1 MKGARVLIAGLGIS
15 LLLHG
20 AGSAYFAKDPD
31 EVLVAASE
39 GGAVSVIGSIEDM
52 VAGAKVEA
60 VEAEK
65 PVDEVEPL
73 EEIVEPV
80 QEPVEIEPLKPVEEV
95 VQPVVEPAEV
105 KPVEME
111 APVEIAALDPVKPV
125 SQPTEVVKSVTTA
138 AVVPVVEGVTT
149 TEKVTEPVEAADVVP
164 QEVKPVREQTETVE
178 QVTAETTAAKPVL
191 EPIQEVATPETQ
203 TSKPVEVTPQKPVQ
217 MALAAQPEVQP
228 VQEAVRP
235 ETEQLQAVPET
246 VRTPVAKPKPPVKKA
261 EPVKKKKPKK
271 QQAKRQQKKGGATN
285 SRKGG
290 EQVTSKTARSNAN
303 GRADAKTKDGG
314 TKAASNYKGKVVAK
328 LRRAKR
334 YPRAAKRARL
344 TGTVRIAFTIAQNG
358 SVSGIRI
365 SRSSGHAILD
375 QAALDMVRRASP
387 MPKFP
392 SDIRLARM
400 KLQVPV
406 RFD

>member
-20 AGSAYFAKDPD
+20 VGSAYFAKDPD
-31 EVLVAASE
+31 DVSVAASQ

-105 KPVEME
+105 KPVEVE

-125 SQPTEVVKSVTTA
+125 SQPTKVVKSVTTA
-138 AVVPVVEGVTT
+138 AAVPVVEGVTT

-164 QEVKPVREQTETVE
+164 QEAKPVREQTETVE
-178 QVTAETTAAKPVL
+178 QVTAETTAAKPV
-191 EPIQEVATPETQ
+191 
-203 TSKPVEVTPQKPVQ
+203 EVTPQKPVQ
-217 MALAAQPEVQP
+217 MALAVQPEVQP